1 MKGILSSLLLIKT
14 AMNESHITD
23 HAGDM
28 MFKIVP
34 PMELGPV
41 VSESVEDVNVGVVEF
56 LDLGLVEIDAADEDQ
71 EVFVRVGGVVHE
83 GEARFLARGVHVAPL
98 ARV

>member
-1 MKGILSSLLLIKT
+1 MKGILSSLLLINT

-23 HAGDM
+23 HARDM

-34 PMELGPV
+34 PMDLGPV
-41 VSESVEDVNVGVVEF
+41 VSESVEDVNVGVVKF
-56 LDLGLVEIDAADEDQ
+56 LDLGLVEIDAADEDE

-83 GEARFLARGVHVAPL
+83 GEGRFLARGVHVAPL